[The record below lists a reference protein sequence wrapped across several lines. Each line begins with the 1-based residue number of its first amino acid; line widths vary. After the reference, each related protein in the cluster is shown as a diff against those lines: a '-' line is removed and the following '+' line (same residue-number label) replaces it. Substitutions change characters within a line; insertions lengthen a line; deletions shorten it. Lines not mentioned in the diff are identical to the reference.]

1 VEVGTLGTA
10 YFNSEKFEGFTKTS
24 PKNFTGLRKKAIFP
38 YRTGQKKERERG
50 RKRERKREK
59 EREKERKREKRKKE
73 EEKRK
78 KGGQGHKKER

>member
-1 VEVGTLGTA
+1 VLKDSPHLRGLKKKLCPH
-10 YFNSEKFEGFTKTS
+10 EKIYCQ
-24 PKNFTGLRKKAIFP
+24 KKAIFP